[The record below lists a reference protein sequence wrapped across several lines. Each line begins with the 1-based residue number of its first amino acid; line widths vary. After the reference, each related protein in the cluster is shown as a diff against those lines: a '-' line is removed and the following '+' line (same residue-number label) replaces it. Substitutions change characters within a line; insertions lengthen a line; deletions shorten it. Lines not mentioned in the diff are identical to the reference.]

1 LGDRVAVVTGAS
13 SGIGLLATV
22 ELARRG
28 FRVVATMRDLGRR
41 QKLDE
46 AAAAAKVSERLD
58 VRRLDVTEYAS
69 LPGLVEAMVRDHG
82 RIDALVNNA
91 GFSTGGFC
99 EDMLLEE
106 IRRQLDTN
114 FFGAVAMTQAVLP
127 TMRKQGSG
135 HIIMISSIAGRIGQP
150 VVGSYVASKHALE
163 GWSESLRIETRSL
176 GIRVALVE
184 PGAFETDIWTRN
196 VRVGSKAMGPE
207 SPNKERSRR
216 FVEFVRKDVKKRDPQ
231 PVARLIADIAE
242 DPNPRLRYL
251 IGSDARWGFWLRTL
265 LPWKVWEKM
274 VAKHTHID

>member
-1 LGDRVAVVTGAS
+1 MGERVAVVTGAS
-13 SGIGLLATV
+13 SGIGLLATL

-46 AAAAAKVSERLD
+46 AAAAAKVSEHVD

-69 LPGLVEAMVRDHG
+69 LPGLVDAMVRDHG
-82 RIDALVNNA
+82 RIDVLVNNA

-127 TMRKQGSG
+127 TMRRQGSG

>member
-1 LGDRVAVVTGAS
+1 MGERVAVVTGAS

-46 AAAAAKVSERLD
+46 AATAAKLSERLD

-82 RIDALVNNA
+82 RIDVLVNNA

-114 FFGAVAMTQAVLP
+114 FYGAVAMTQAVLP
-127 TMRKQGSG
+127 TMRRQGSG

-150 VVGSYVASKHALE
+150 VVGSYAASKHALE
-163 GWSESLRIETRSL
+163 GWSEALRIETRSL

-196 VRVGSKAMGPE
+196 VRVGTKAMGPE
-207 SPNKERSRR
+207 SPNKERARR

-242 DPNPRLRYL
+242 NPNPRLRYM
-251 IGSDARWGFWLRTL
+251 IGSDAHWGFWLKTL

>member
-1 LGDRVAVVTGAS
+1 MGERVAVVTGAS
-13 SGIGLLATV
+13 SGIGLLATL

-46 AAAAAKVSERLD
+46 AAAAAKVSARLD

-69 LPGLVEAMVRDHG
+69 LPGLVDAMVRDHG
-82 RIDALVNNA
+82 RIDVLVNNA

-127 TMRKQGSG
+127 VMRKQGSG
-135 HIIMISSIAGRIGQP
+135 HIIMVSSIAGRIGQP

-242 DPNPRLRYL
+242 DPHPRLRYL

>member
-1 LGDRVAVVTGAS
+1 LGERVAVVTGAS
-13 SGIGLLATV
+13 SGIGLLATL

-46 AAAAAKVSERLD
+46 AAAAAKVSARLD

-69 LPGLVEAMVRDHG
+69 LPGLVDAMVRDHG
-82 RIDALVNNA
+82 RIDVLVNNA

-127 TMRKQGSG
+127 VMRKQGSG
-135 HIIMISSIAGRIGQP
+135 HIIMVSSIAGRIGQP

-242 DPNPRLRYL
+242 DPHPRLRYL

>member
-1 LGDRVAVVTGAS
+1 MEEKIAVVTGAS
-13 SGIGLLATV
+13 SGIGLLSTV

-28 FRVVATMRDLGRR
+28 FRVVATMRDLGGR
-41 QKLDE
+41 QKLEE

-69 LPGLVEAMVRDHG
+69 LPPAVEAMVKDHG
-82 RIDALVNNA
+82 RIDVLVNNA

-127 TMRKQGSG
+127 TMRRQGSG
-135 HIIMISSIAGRIGQP
+135 HIIMVSSIAGRMGQP
-150 VVGSYVASKHALE
+150 VVGSYSASKHALE

-176 GIRVALVE
+176 GIRVVLVE

-196 VRVGSKAMGPE
+196 VRVGAKAMGPE

-216 FVEFVRKDVKKRDPQ
+216 FVEYVRKDVKKRDPQ
-231 PVARLIADIAE
+231 PVARLIADIAQT
-242 DPNPRLRYL
+242 PNPRLRYL
-251 IGSDARWGFWLRTL
+251 IGSDAHWGFWLKTL
-265 LPWKVWEKM
+265 LPWKLWEKM
-274 VAKHTHID
+274 IAKHTHID

>member
-1 LGDRVAVVTGAS
+1 MGERVAVVTGAS
-13 SGIGLLATV
+13 SGIGLLATL

-69 LPGLVEAMVRDHG
+69 LPGLADAMVRDHG
-82 RIDALVNNA
+82 RIDVLVNNA

-127 TMRKQGSG
+127 VMRKQGSG

-274 VAKHTHID
+274 VARHTHID